1 MYPIRLNRY
10 LIICTEHLFYNFA
23 LLQKFVNVTLIHLA
37 PVGSDS
43 TLHRYKDN
51 MIYYIMLAKQIKRR
65 AAIKKAA
72 EEKTKSLNQSKS
84 LDPVYKNQIR
94 ENAYIGKK
102 GYTIPREYLSQ
113 TDIDYL
119 HEALFVKADTFGPKY
134 GAPTDDVSFPVYRE
148 NAKKIYIPRF
158 YGIERYGLPTRS
170 DLEPGDP
177 ISVDFVKDLRDYQDK
192 IIDVY
197 MKHVTKDANG
207 SGGILEVPC
216 GKGKCLAKNT
226 KIIMYNGSIKMV
238 QDIAVG
244 DLIMGDDSTPRRVL
258 SLATGREKM
267 YNVKSNMGVQ
277 YTVNESHIL
286 SLKFEFTEEVL
297 DISVKNYLNLPRYYY
312 LKKGRLMGY
321 RVALNFP
328 YKQIDADPYHYG
340 STCGGILPME
350 YKCNDVNIRLDVLA
364 GLLDS
369 YGVSKRTYYELNIEE
384 FDDGIDDV
392 VYLVRSLGYM
402 INCVDFTGKL
412 NIYGGG
418 IDRIPVRKIDRIKQ
432 EDIVLFGQSRLKY
445 SIVLEPLEEDEYYGF
460 EIDGNRRF
468 VLGDFSVTHN
478 TVMALKIVSLL
489 QKKTLIIVHKEFL
502 MNQWIERAAEFVPS
516 AKIGKIQ
523 GPIFDMEGK
532 DIVIGMLQ
540 TLYDRDFPEGAFD
553 SFGLTI
559 VDEVHRIGS
568 EQFSKTLLRT
578 ITRNMLGISATVDR
592 KDGLTR
598 VLYMFIGP
606 KIYSEERKSDDPVCV
621 RAIDYISS
629 DPEFNEILYDQRG
642 NAKYSTMISKLCD
655 FGPRSD
661 FIVRVLGDLI
671 RENVEKQIMVLGHNR
686 SLLKYLY
693 EAVVYRGFATV
704 GYYVGGMKQADL
716 QKTEEKQIVLATYA
730 MAAEALDIKTLSTL
744 VMITPKTDIV
754 QSVGRILRVKHDNPI
769 IVDIVD
775 RHDVFQNQ
783 FKQRKTFYR
792 KCNYRIVSMDSVRY
806 NGFPE
811 DYMKSW
817 TKVFEPKV
825 AANFSQENSNAS
837 ERKCL
842 VKFDAGDPGSLLLIN

>member
-1 MYPIRLNRY
+1 
-10 LIICTEHLFYNFA
+10 
-23 LLQKFVNVTLIHLA
+23 
-37 PVGSDS
+37 
-43 TLHRYKDN
+43 
-51 MIYYIMLAKQIKRR
+51 MLAKQIKRR
-65 AAIKKAA
+65 AALKKAA
-72 EEKTKSLNQSKS
+72 EEKAKSKENATTM
-84 LDPVYKNQIR
+84 DPEYKNKIR
-94 ENAYIGKK
+94 ENSYIGKK
-102 GYTIPREYLSQ
+102 GYTIPREHLTQ
-113 TDIDYL
+113 TDIEYL
-119 HEALFVKADTFGPKY
+119 HEALFVKANTFGPKY

-197 MKHVTKDANG
+197 MKHVTADSNG

-216 GKGKCLAKNT
+216 GKGKCLAKDT
-226 KIIMYNGSIKMV
+226 PIIMYDGSVKPV
-238 QDIAVG
+238 QDVVVG
-244 DLIMGDDSTPRRVL
+244 DFLMGDDSTPRRVL
-258 SLATGREKM
+258 SLARGREKM
-267 YNVKSNMGVQ
+267 YKVKSNRGEY

-286 SLKFEFTEEVL
+286 SLKYENDDSVL
-297 DISVKNYLNLPRYYY
+297 DISVKDYLNLPKHYYMQR
-312 LKKGRLMGY
+312 GRLMGY

-328 YKQIDADPYHYG
+328 YATIDADPYEIG
-340 STCGGILPME
+340 AKSKGILPMN
-350 YKCNDVNIRLDVLA
+350 YKCNLTDIRKKVLA
-364 GLLDS
+364 GIIDA
-369 YGVSKRTYYELNIEE
+369 YGLSKRTFYEINVDLLHKGSV
-384 FDDGIDDV
+384 DDI
-392 VYLVRSLGYM
+392 VYLVRSLGYFVNY
-402 INCVDFTGKL
+402 IVFTGKL
-412 NIYGGG
+412 NIYGKG
-418 IDRIPVRKIDRIKQ
+418 IDEIPVKRCLP
-432 EDIVLFGQSRLKY
+432 VLRENVVSFGKLGLKY
-445 SIVLEPLEEDEYYGF
+445 PITIEALVEGDYYGF

-523 GPIFDMEGK
+523 GSTFDVEGK
-532 DIVIGMLQ
+532 DIVIGMIQ
-540 TLYDRDFPEGAFD
+540 TLYDRDFPEDAF
-553 SFGLTI
+553 STFGLTI
-559 VDEVHRIGS
+559 IDEVHRIGS

-592 KDGLTR
+592 KDGLTQ
-598 VLYMFIGP
+598 VLHMFIGP

-621 RAIDYISS
+621 RAIEYISA

-642 NAKYSTMISKLCD
+642 NPKYSTMISKLCD

-686 SLLKYLY
+686 SLLKYLH
-693 EAVVYRGFATV
+693 EAIVYRGFATV
-704 GYYVGGMKQADL
+704 GYYVGGMKQKDL

-744 VMITPKTDIV
+744 VMVTPKTDIV

-775 RHDVFQNQ
+775 RHEVFQNQ

-792 KCNYRIVSMDSVRY
+792 KCNYRIASMDSVRY

-811 DYMKSW
+811 DYLKSW
-817 TKVFEPKV
+817 TKVFEPRV
-825 AANFSQENSNAS
+825 SNYDEKEDAS
-837 ERKCL
+837 DRKCL
-842 VKFDAGDPGSLLLIN
+842 IKFDVSEFDEDVSIHREPGKIMVSFHQ